1 MKCMKVHGAKD
12 RNTVTFLEGK
22 HVENTGGYKDM
33 GTKRQ
38 DIRTLSKR
46 HPKLE
51 TLMYR
56 VDKESLIRQHRLQ
69 KKDKAPGIDMVTKEV
84 YQENLNENIDDLMH
98 RLKSFSYKPQPV
110 RRVEIDK
117 GNGKKR
123 PLGIP
128 VYEDRLFQGAM
139 ADILSDVY
147 EPRFLDC
154 SYGFRP
160 KRSTH
165 DAIKVINDTIMY
177 KKVNYILDCDIK
189 GFFDNVNH
197 EWLMKFL
204 RNDIADPNYLRYIA
218 RMLKSGVMIEGK
230 YEDTSVG
237 TPQGGLISPILA
249 NVYLHYVLDLWF
261 EKCIKKQLY
270 GKAYLVRFAD
280 DFLIMFQYESDAQ
293 RVYEA
298 VIKRMELFG
307 LELSKEKTRILPFGR
322 YSVSRETFDFLGFT
336 HFNSKTRKGYYTVG
350 HKISRKKKKQF
361 KSNLKKWVKE
371 NRNTQFDEFMKALN
385 KKLTGSFNYYSLS
398 GMIKEVRN
406 LWQHSLYVTFKWIN
420 RRSQRRSFKLER
432 FCEIWNDR
440 IIHPY
445 IHVDI
450 WSGDKV
456 IYNKN
461 V

>member
-1 MKCMKVHGAKD
+1 
-12 RNTVTFLEGK
+12 
-22 HVENTGGYKDM
+22 M

-69 KKDKAPGIDMVTKEV
+69 KKDKAPGIDMVTKEA
-84 YQENLNENIDDLMH
+84 YQENLNENLDDLMQ

-128 VYEDRLFQGAM
+128 AYEDRLFQGAM

-160 KRSTH
+160 NRKAH

-261 EKCIKKQLY
+261 EKCIKKQFDQEF
-270 GKAYLVRFAD
+270 K
-280 DFLIMFQYESDAQ
+280 QN
-293 RVYEA
+293 A
-298 VIKRMELFG
+298 VNYCLTHP
-307 LELSKEKTRILPFGR
+307 ELSRKECAKNLGIGDSTLYRWKQEAKANNNQATFKGSGNLTEAELENR
-322 YSVSRETFDFLGFT
+322 RLKRELKDTQDALE
-336 HFNSKTRKGYYTVG
+336 
-350 HKISRKKKKQF
+350 I
-361 KSNLKKWVKE
+361 LKKAISILGE
-371 NRNTQFDEFMKALN
+371 
-385 KKLTGSFNYYSLS
+385 
-398 GMIKEVRN
+398 
-406 LWQHSLYVTFKWIN
+406 
-420 RRSQRRSFKLER
+420 
-432 FCEIWNDR
+432 
-440 IIHPY
+440 
-445 IHVDI
+445 
-450 WSGDKV
+450 
-456 IYNKN
+456 
-461 V
+461 

>member
-1 MKCMKVHGAKD
+1 
-12 RNTVTFLEGK
+12 
-22 HVENTGGYKDM
+22 M

-69 KKDKAPGIDMVTKEV
+69 KKDKAPGIDMVTKEM

-165 DAIKVINDTIMY
+165 DAIKVINDTIIY

-189 GFFDNVNH
+189 GFFDNEH
-197 EWLMKFL
+197 HK
-204 RNDIADPNYLRYIA
+204 AD
-218 RMLKSGVMIEGK
+218 
-230 YEDTSVG
+230 
-237 TPQGGLISPILA
+237 
-249 NVYLHYVLDLWF
+249 
-261 EKCIKKQLY
+261 
-270 GKAYLVRFAD
+270 
-280 DFLIMFQYESDAQ
+280 
-293 RVYEA
+293 
-298 VIKRMELFG
+298 
-307 LELSKEKTRILPFGR
+307 
-322 YSVSRETFDFLGFT
+322 
-336 HFNSKTRKGYYTVG
+336 
-350 HKISRKKKKQF
+350 
-361 KSNLKKWVKE
+361 
-371 NRNTQFDEFMKALN
+371 
-385 KKLTGSFNYYSLS
+385 
-398 GMIKEVRN
+398 
-406 LWQHSLYVTFKWIN
+406 
-420 RRSQRRSFKLER
+420 
-432 FCEIWNDR
+432 
-440 IIHPY
+440 
-445 IHVDI
+445 
-450 WSGDKV
+450 
-456 IYNKN
+456 
-461 V
+461 

>member
-1 MKCMKVHGAKD
+1 
-12 RNTVTFLEGK
+12 
-22 HVENTGGYKDM
+22 M

-128 VYEDRLFQGAM
+128 VYEDRLVQGAM

-160 KRSTH
+160 NRSPH
-165 DAIKVINDTIMY
+165 DAIKVIDNTIMH
-177 KKVNYILDCDIK
+177 KKVNYVLDCDIK

-270 GKAYLVRFAD
+270 GEAYLVRFAD
-280 DFLIMFQYESDAQ
+280 DCAP
-293 RVYEA
+293 
-298 VIKRMELFG
+298 RMC
-307 LELSKEKTRILPFGR
+307 
-322 YSVSRETFDFLGFT
+322 
-336 HFNSKTRKGYYTVG
+336 
-350 HKISRKKKKQF
+350 
-361 KSNLKKWVKE
+361 
-371 NRNTQFDEFMKALN
+371 A
-385 KKLTGSFNYYSLS
+385 
-398 GMIKEVRN
+398 
-406 LWQHSLYVTFKWIN
+406 
-420 RRSQRRSFKLER
+420 
-432 FCEIWNDR
+432 
-440 IIHPY
+440 
-445 IHVDI
+445 
-450 WSGDKV
+450 
-456 IYNKN
+456 
-461 V
+461 

>member
-1 MKCMKVHGAKD
+1 
-12 RNTVTFLEGK
+12 
-22 HVENTGGYKDM
+22 M

-38 DIRTLSKR
+38 DIRTLSKRMSKR

-56 VDKESLIRQHRLQ
+56 VDKESLLRQHRLQ
-69 KKDKAPGIDMVTKEV
+69 KKDKAPGTDMVTKEV

-128 VYEDRLFQGAM
+128 VYEDRLVQGAM

-204 RNDIADPNYLRYIA
+204 RNDI
-218 RMLKSGVMIEGK
+218 KSGVMIEGK

-237 TPQGGLISPILA
+237 TPQGGLVSPILA

-270 GKAYLVRFAD
+270 GEAYLVRFA
-280 DFLIMFQYESDAQ
+280 
-293 RVYEA
+293 
-298 VIKRMELFG
+298 
-307 LELSKEKTRILPFGR
+307 
-322 YSVSRETFDFLGFT
+322 
-336 HFNSKTRKGYYTVG
+336 
-350 HKISRKKKKQF
+350 
-361 KSNLKKWVKE
+361 
-371 NRNTQFDEFMKALN
+371 
-385 KKLTGSFNYYSLS
+385 
-398 GMIKEVRN
+398 
-406 LWQHSLYVTFKWIN
+406 
-420 RRSQRRSFKLER
+420 
-432 FCEIWNDR
+432 
-440 IIHPY
+440 
-445 IHVDI
+445 
-450 WSGDKV
+450 
-456 IYNKN
+456 
-461 V
+461 

>member
-1 MKCMKVHGAKD
+1 MKCTKVHGAKD

-51 TLMYR
+51 TLMNR
-56 VDKESLIRQHRLQ
+56 VDKKSLIRQHRLQ

-128 VYEDRLFQGAM
+128 VYEDRLVQGAM

-204 RNDIADPNYLRYIA
+204 RNDIA
-218 RMLKSGVMIEGK
+218 
-230 YEDTSVG
+230 
-237 TPQGGLISPILA
+237 
-249 NVYLHYVLDLWF
+249 
-261 EKCIKKQLY
+261 
-270 GKAYLVRFAD
+270 
-280 DFLIMFQYESDAQ
+280 
-293 RVYEA
+293 
-298 VIKRMELFG
+298 
-307 LELSKEKTRILPFGR
+307 TR
-322 YSVSRETFDFLGFT
+322 TT
-336 HFNSKTRKGYYTVG
+336 
-350 HKISRKKKKQF
+350 
-361 KSNLKKWVKE
+361 
-371 NRNTQFDEFMKALN
+371 
-385 KKLTGSFNYYSLS
+385 
-398 GMIKEVRN
+398 
-406 LWQHSLYVTFKWIN
+406 
-420 RRSQRRSFKLER
+420 
-432 FCEIWNDR
+432 
-440 IIHPY
+440 
-445 IHVDI
+445 
-450 WSGDKV
+450 
-456 IYNKN
+456 
-461 V
+461 

>member
-1 MKCMKVHGAKD
+1 
-12 RNTVTFLEGK
+12 
-22 HVENTGGYKDM
+22 
-33 GTKRQ
+33 
-38 DIRTLSKR
+38 
-46 HPKLE
+46 PKLE

-56 VDKESLIRQHRLQ
+56 VDKESLLRQHRLQ
-69 KKDKAPGIDMVTKEV
+69 KKDKAPGTDMVTKEV

-128 VYEDRLFQGAM
+128 VYEDRLVQGAM

-204 RNDIADPNYLRYIA
+204 
-218 RMLKSGVMIEGK
+218 MIEGK

-237 TPQGGLISPILA
+237 TPQGGLVSPILA

-270 GKAYLVRFAD
+270 GEAYLVRFAE
-280 DFLIMFQYESDAQ
+280 MFQYERDAQ

-361 KSNLKKWVKE
+361 KSNLKKWVKM

-385 KKLTGSFNYYSLS
+385 KK
-398 GMIKEVRN
+398 IKEVRN
-406 LWQHSLYVTFKWIN
+406 LWQHSLYVTFKWLN

-432 FCEIWNDR
+432 FYEIWNDR

-450 WSGDKV
+450 WSG
-456 IYNKN
+456 ISNCLIIREGEN
-461 V
+461 LLM